1 MEEVKPTSVNPV
13 IESPQENPPS
23 VTIEAKVD
31 TEVKTYTRYEEAI
44 SPPKERASSD
54 TTIFRGALMITNLCF
69 GVTIFTF
76 AIRTSY
82 FGLCWLIVTGAIVGL
97 ITYWTIMRGIIASSK
112 CVEDDFSELTE
123 KLLGGKTRFFLN
135 VIIIVYT
142 YAVMMMFMALIY
154 SLFGRFI
161 YSSGF
166 TKKYSDYENFE
177 DEIWQKAYVKFP
189 VYVGL
194 TLGLCF
200 MCLIRDMDKLN
211 FSAYIGVFS
220 VIYSLFVVLVQ
231 CHDYNKDS
239 KTRYYIESDE
249 NTHAN
254 WFNIKKAFTKDLEF
268 FKGVAA
274 LFTANAC
281 HPGVFPIFVGF
292 KYQKDGLKKMRY
304 ATIIGVLTITL
315 LYILSMIIS
324 FVTNPY
330 QPEDVI
336 IYRKSKGGKDIAM
349 TIAKLM
355 VTLSI
360 IFTYPGTYFS
370 LRLSIANSFT
380 KGHISTKFNIILTF
394 VSCYICSAVASI
406 YDKILNY
413 LSYIGGFLTVFMC
426 YLIPILMYIKTSG
439 KPMTY
444 WKNLLEL
451 IGAIFLCVVGFVGG
465 IVTIIDDAT

>member
-1 MEEVKPTSVNPV
+1 
-13 IESPQENPPS
+13 
-23 VTIEAKVD
+23 
-31 TEVKTYTRYEEAI
+31 
-44 SPPKERASSD
+44 
-54 TTIFRGALMITNLCF
+54 
-69 GVTIFTF
+69 
-76 AIRTSY
+76 
-82 FGLCWLIVTGAIVGL
+82 
-97 ITYWTIMRGIIASSK
+97 
-112 CVEDDFSELTE
+112 
-123 KLLGGKTRFFLN
+123 
-135 VIIIVYT
+135 
-142 YAVMMMFMALIY
+142 
-154 SLFGRFI
+154 
-161 YSSGF
+161 
-166 TKKYSDYENFE
+166 
-177 DEIWQKAYVKFP
+177 
-189 VYVGL
+189 
-194 TLGLCF
+194 
-200 MCLIRDMDKLN
+200 
-211 FSAYIGVFS
+211 
-220 VIYSLFVVLVQ
+220 
-231 CHDYNKDS
+231 
-239 KTRYYIESDE
+239 
-249 NTHAN
+249 
-254 WFNIKKAFTKDLEF
+254 
-268 FKGVAA
+268 
-274 LFTANAC
+274 
-281 HPGVFPIFVGF
+281 
-292 KYQKDGLKKMRY
+292 MRY
-304 ATIIGVLTITL
+304 ATIIGVLIITL

-426 YLIPILMYIKTSG
+426 YLIPILMYIKTTG